1 MLSLNNLQNVIYN
14 PAIPYVGTIS
24 EQLEPGSLIVIRGH
38 VPGDS
43 DRFQVDLQCGSS
55 VKPRADVAFHF
66 NPRFKRT
73 NCIVC
78 NTLKN
83 EKWGWEE
90 ITHDMPFSKEK
101 SFEIV
106 IMVLKDKF
114 QVAVNG
120 KHTLL
125 YNHRISSEN
134 IDTLGIYG
142 KVNIHSVGFNFSSDL
157 RSTQVPSLE
166 LTEISKENVQKADTS
181 HLTLPFT
188 ARLNIPMGPGRTV
201 VIKGEVNTNAKGFH
215 VDLISGK
222 SKDIALHLNPR
233 LNSKAFVRN
242 SFLQESWGEEERNI
256 TCFPFSP
263 GMYFEMII
271 YCDVREFKV
280 AINGVHSLEY
290 KHRFKELSNID
301 TLEVDGDIHLLEVR
315 SW

>member
-1 MLSLNNLQNVIYN
+1 MLSLNNLQNVTYN
-14 PAIPYVGTIS
+14 PIIPFVETIPGQLVPGT
-24 EQLEPGSLIVIRGH
+24 LIVIRGH
-38 VPGDS
+38 VPDYS

-55 VKPRADVAFHF
+55 VKPRADVIFHF

-73 NCIVC
+73 HCIVC

-83 EKWGWEE
+83 ERWGREE
-90 ITHDMPFSKEK
+90 ITYDMPFKKEK

-106 IMVLKDKF
+106 IMVLKEKF

-125 YNHRISSEN
+125 YAHRMSPEK

-142 KVNIHSVGFNFSSDL
+142 KVNIHSVGFSFSS
-157 RSTQVPSLE
+157 
-166 LTEISKENVQKADTS
+166 VQNAGMS
-181 HLTLPFT
+181 QLCLPFV
-188 ARLNIPMGPGRTV
+188 ARLNSPMGVGRTV
-201 VIKGEVNTNAKGFH
+201 VVKGEVNRSAKGFN
-215 VDLISGK
+215 VDLLSGK

-233 LNSKAFVRN
+233 LDAKAFVRN
-242 SFLQESWGEEERNI
+242 SFIQESWGEEERNI

-271 YCDVREFKV
+271 YCDVKEFKV

-290 KHRFKELSNID
+290 RHRFKALNSID
-301 TLEVDGDIHLLEVR
+301 TVEIDGDLQLLEVR

>member
-14 PAIPYVGTIS
+14 PMIPYVGTIP
-24 EQLEPGSLIVIRGH
+24 EQLEPGTLIVIRGH
-38 VPGDS
+38 VPCDV

-73 NCIVC
+73 SCIVC
-78 NTLKN
+78 NTLMN

-90 ITHDMPFSKEK
+90 ITYDMPFNREK

-106 IMVLKDKF
+106 IMVLKEKF

-120 KHTLL
+120 KHILL
-125 YNHRISSEN
+125 YAHRISLEK

-142 KVNIHSVGFNFSSDL
+142 KVNIHSIGFSFSS
-157 RSTQVPSLE
+157 
-166 LTEISKENVQKADTS
+166 VQKSGTPQFS
-181 HLTLPFT
+181 LPFV
-188 ARLNIPMGPGRTV
+188 ARLNSSMGPGRTV
-201 VIKGEVNTNAKGFH
+201 VIKGEVNTGAKGFN
-215 VDLISGK
+215 VDLIAGK

-233 LNSKAFVRN
+233 LNLKAFVRN

-290 KHRFKELSNID
+290 KHRFKELSSID
-301 TLEVDGDIHLLEVR
+301 TLEIDGDIHLLEVR

>member
-1 MLSLNNLQNVIYN
+1 MLSLNNLQNVTYN
-14 PAIPYVGTIS
+14 PLIPFVETIPGQLVPGT
-24 EQLEPGSLIVIRGH
+24 LIVIRGH
-38 VPGDS
+38 VPDSS

-55 VKPRADVAFHF
+55 VQPRADVIFHF

-73 NCIVC
+73 HCIVC

-83 EKWGWEE
+83 ERWGREE
-90 ITHDMPFSKEK
+90 ITYDMPFKKEK

-106 IMVLKDKF
+106 IMVLKEKF

-125 YNHRISSEN
+125 YAHRMSPEK

-142 KVNIHSVGFNFSSDL
+142 KVNIHSVGFSFSS
-157 RSTQVPSLE
+157 
-166 LTEISKENVQKADTS
+166 VQNAGMS
-181 HLTLPFT
+181 QLCLPFV
-188 ARLNIPMGPGRTV
+188 ARLNSPMGAGRTV
-201 VIKGEVNTNAKGFH
+201 VVKGEVNRSAKGFN
-215 VDLISGK
+215 VDLLSGK

-233 LNSKAFVRN
+233 LDVKAFVRN
-242 SFLQESWGEEERNI
+242 SFIQESWGEEERNI

-271 YCDVREFKV
+271 YCDVKEFKV

-290 KHRFKELSNID
+290 RHRFKALNSID
-301 TLEVDGDIHLLEVR
+301 TVEIDGDLQLLEVR